1 MFGYS
6 LIFNEQ
12 DCQKIELHYYAGT
25 YNLIA
30 EKIIRLIVAISYS
43 KMLYSSLMQG
53 TSYNLYGARKQIT
66 GALMSSA
73 NSIKLA

>member
-12 DCQKIELHYYAGT
+12 DCQKIELHFYAGT
-25 YNLIA
+25 YNLIG

-43 KMLYSSLMQG
+43 KMLYSFLMEG
-53 TSYNLYGARKQIT
+53 TSYNL
-66 GALMSSA
+66 
-73 NSIKLA
+73 

>member
-12 DCQKIELHYYAGT
+12 DCQKIELHFYAGT
-25 YNLIA
+25 YNLIG

-43 KMLYSSLMQG
+43 KNVVFISNGGNIIQFIG
-53 TSYNLYGARKQIT
+53 GGGGNK
-66 GALMSSA
+66 
-73 NSIKLA
+73 

>member
-25 YNLIA
+25 YNLIG

-43 KMLYSSLMQG
+43 KMLYSFLMQG
-53 TSYNLYGARKQIT
+53 TSYNLNGARKQIT